1 MASFSSRSELAN
13 GFTMTESGEG
23 RYSTVPIRLSE
34 TAANQTSGLSH
45 TETNAAEDSNY
56 SGDGGAWQATEQSQL
71 MGVGVNQANGLSNSV
86 VGSAVQ
92 TTMSSQS
99 NQPSEPISG
108 SNIHRAQSDCHAS
121 GDSSPVTCS
130 PVQEQGDGY
139 AGAQAP
145 ILLPYFQP
153 GEANLV
159 SSMGNTK
166 KPTENCCS
174 T

>member
-1 MASFSSRSELAN
+1 
-13 GFTMTESGEG
+13 MTESGEG

-45 TETNAAEDSNY
+45 TEANAVEDSNY

-92 TTMSSQS
+92 TKMSSQS
-99 NQPSEPISG
+99 NQPSEPIGG
-108 SNIHRAQSDCHAS
+108 SNIHRAHAS